1 MQIRQLQVA
10 HDAVQDRLVLR
21 VGTQSRE
28 EIRIFFTRRF
38 LREMWPG
45 LAGQLAA
52 PATAQAAGTAAPGNA
67 TFSEPFAEDN
77 PTFPLGST
85 PLLASE
91 ATIEP
96 IAEGGCKLTL
106 REGRERSI
114 NLNLNGE
121 LLQALCAMFRAAC
134 EKAGWDLALSYE
146 SPAAP
151 APVADK
157 PKKTLL
163 H

>member
-21 VGTQSRE
+21 IATQSRE
-28 EIRIFFTRRF
+28 EIRIFLTRRF
-38 LREMWPG
+38 LRELWPG
-45 LAGQLAA
+45 LAGPLAA
-52 PATAQAAGTAAPGNA
+52 PAAARTERPAEGGNA

-77 PTFPLGST
+77 PTYPLGSA

-91 ATIEP
+91 ATIDP
-96 IAEGGCKLTL
+96 LAEGGCKLTL

-114 NLNLNGE
+114 NLNLTPD
-121 LLQALCAMFRAAC
+121 LLQALCSMLRAATD
-134 EKAGWDLALSYE
+134 KAGWDLALSYD
-146 SPAAP
+146 PVAAP
-151 APVADK
+151 APELA
-157 PKKTLL
+157 KKTLL